1 MSSSPGKSSPT
12 AWNKVRALPGPRA
25 IIPSDCQGP
34 CGLTVTPETTR
45 HLHLGPAPVHMEL
58 PPPTSTLDRWPLPPL
73 CMDMPLVCSPQE
85 VTPSQRHR
93 RQSQAG
99 QPFWPAP
106 RTQLLCASSTNPQ
119 PRTSDTLT
127 RPSRKEQS
135 AALCV
140 HTWRYLH
147 QWQGKEP
154 LTQDRQLRETRAVR
168 RGPRHPGLRHPD
180 CSLPA
185 GAPHPAPPQPRQ
197 TLSRTE
203 SSEAGT
209 RPLDY
214 QH

>member
-1 MSSSPGKSSPT
+1 
-12 AWNKVRALPGPRA
+12 
-25 IIPSDCQGP
+25 
-34 CGLTVTPETTR
+34 
-45 HLHLGPAPVHMEL
+45 
-58 PPPTSTLDRWPLPPL
+58 
-73 CMDMPLVCSPQE
+73 MDMPLVCSPQE

>member
-1 MSSSPGKSSPT
+1 M
-12 AWNKVRALPGPRA
+12 
-25 IIPSDCQGP
+25 
-34 CGLTVTPETTR
+34 
-45 HLHLGPAPVHMEL
+45 
-58 PPPTSTLDRWPLPPL
+58 LDRRPLPPL
-73 CMDMPLVCSPQE
+73 CMDMPLACSPQE

-106 RTQLLCASSTNPQ
+106 RTQLLCASSASPQ

-168 RGPRHPGLRHPD
+168 RGPTHPGAAPRCPELLTACRGSPPRSPD
-180 CSLPA
+180 SPVRPSQGQNPLK
-185 GAPHPAPPQPRQ
+185 PAPGHS
-197 TLSRTE
+197 TINTE
-203 SSEAGT
+203 NVFSAAG
-209 RPLDY
+209 RHILV
-214 QH
+214 